1 MLLQLL
7 KLNFYLCQF
16 EYKINVLYFISCVTI
31 LVLLYSH
38 HIIYGCYLIQ
48 WNGLKRKYILP
59 EGWGKKQAGWGLGVS
74 ILIGL

>member
-7 KLNFYLCQF
+7 KLNFYLFQF
-16 EYKINVLYFISCVTI
+16 EYKINVLPIISCVTI

-38 HIIYGCYLIQ
+38 HIIYGCYPIQ

-59 EGWGKKQAGWGLGVS
+59 KGWGKKQAGWGVG
-74 ILIGL
+74 IQF